1 MKKVRKKKA
10 HRRWMSAKRNRNPE
24 EARLHLT
31 KARNKV
37 KKILRKAKKLYERG
51 IAMDAK
57 KNPKKFWLHA
67 RSKLNTKT
75 GVAPLLENVADK
87 NSLRF
92 DDKGKADLLQRQFLS
107 VFTKESS
114 EGVPKLSPRT
124 ASFITR
130 LCVLEED
137 VQKKLRSLNPYKS
150 CGPDEIQSRL
160 LRELADYLAGPIAA
174 LFNSTLHSREVPADW
189 KKLTFLQSSKRAPKV
204 WLQTT
209 APSA

>member
-1 MKKVRKKKA
+1 MRAKLIESNWCKNYVAGAKNRTVEENWHILKSKLIELRNKFVPLRKAPLKPRWKRGIIPITDEAKEAIISKKRA
-10 HRRWMSAKRNRNPE
+10 HRRWMSAKQTRNPE
-24 EARLHLT
+24 EARLHFT

-107 VFTKESS
+107 VFT
-114 EGVPKLSPRT
+114 
-124 ASFITR
+124 
-130 LCVLEED
+130 
-137 VQKKLRSLNPYKS
+137 
-150 CGPDEIQSRL
+150 
-160 LRELADYLAGPIAA
+160 
-174 LFNSTLHSREVPADW
+174 
-189 KKLTFLQSSKRAPKV
+189 
-204 WLQTT
+204 
-209 APSA
+209 